1 MHPDSKEKIVFA
13 TPQGLYDFQVMPFG
27 LMESSAVFQ
36 WLMQQ
41 VLKGLNPAERPGLVF
56 IYVDDILVFSANLE
70 DHIGHLRLVLEQIV
84 QANLKLKPSKCH
96 FIYREIEYLGHVRAA
111 NQQEVSASSTGV
123 LLPKDLSRARQYLGM
138 WSFTIGS
145 SPSIAKPLH
154 PLMQKGAEFVWTA
167 QCEVAFLSRPNYYVS
182 LCWSTQT

>member
-1 MHPDSKEKIVFA
+1 
-13 TPQGLYDFQVMPFG
+13 
-27 LMESSAVFQ
+27 MESSAVFQ

-41 VLKGLNPAERPGLVF
+41 VLKGLNLAEGPGLVF

-96 FIYREIEYLGHVRAA
+96 FIYREMEYLGHVRAA

-154 PLMQKGAEFVWTA
+154 PLMRKGAEFVWTA